1 MWPFRTTHIVLWH
14 VSKPQQSLVAKYPG
28 VTPSKS
34 IPRRVLFESA
44 GVAIGLAIANDPI
57 PSAIPEEAIKEE
69 DKIKKPDA
77 KYQDKPKGQQR
88 CEICLN
94 FQPPSTCKIVQEPV
108 TRHGWCQLFAAKEN
122 AHRLERP
129 T

>member
-1 MWPFRTTHIVLWH
+1 MICLYPPLAALWRRWLQRL
-14 VSKPQQSLVAKYPG
+14 VTVASELVA
-28 VTPSKS
+28 
-34 IPRRVLFESA
+34 VLHS
-44 GVAIGLAIANDPI
+44 GSSAIA
-57 PSAIPEEAIKEE
+57 EEAIKEE

-94 FQPPSTCKIVQEPV
+94 FQPPSTCKIVQGPV

-122 AHRLERP
+122 AH
-129 T
+129 